1 MTLWDMGTEDKQD
14 SNVCTPFCW
23 RDSMLRR
30 GWVAEKS
37 DSKAKDIETSY
48 DVRVDTKI
56 AGHHFVA
63 AFESVMDN
71 IRPKRGNL

>member
-1 MTLWDMGTEDKQD
+1 
-14 SNVCTPFCW
+14 
-23 RDSMLRR
+23 MLRR